1 RNRHQGMSKDIDELR
16 GKFRTLLGGETDTV
30 FQGIV
35 TEVNEDEFTCTVRR
49 DDAVDYFDVRLR
61 ELVKGDLQ
69 GFAFIPKLESIV
81 LVCRI
86 NNSNELFVCQFTE
99 IYKVIFTD
107 NDLELKIDLENMDIK
122 KGEKISIH
130 VDADKLEI
138 VNDKTKITQ
147 EAESLTL
154 VSDQATVKI
163 TTSGLTLK
171 KGGSGLKKTLNDL
184 LTALQ
189 KLTVPTG
196 VGPSGPPI
204 NLADF
209 TKVQQELPNYMEG

>member
-1 RNRHQGMSKDIDELR
+1 MNKEIDELR
-16 GKFRTLLGGETDTV
+16 GKLRELSAGTTDTV
-30 FQGIV
+30 FGGVV
-35 TEVNEDEFTCTVRR
+35 TEVNEEEFTCTVRR

-61 ELVKGDLQ
+61 ALVKGDLQ
-69 GFAFIPKLESIV
+69 GFAFIPKIESTV

-86 NNSNELFVCQFTE
+86 DSSNELFVCQYTE
-99 IYKVIFTD
+99 IDKVIFTG
-107 NDLELKIDLENMDIK
+107 NDLELKIDTDNIDIK

-130 VDADKLEI
+130 VDAGKLEI

-147 EAESLTL
+147 EAEALTL
-154 VSDQATVKI
+154 VSDQAAIKI
-163 TTSGLTLK
+163 TTGGLTLK
-171 KGGSGLKKTLNDL
+171 KGGSGLKNTLNDL
-184 LTALQ
+184 LTAIQ

-209 TKVQQELPNYMEG
+209 TKVQQDLSNYMEG